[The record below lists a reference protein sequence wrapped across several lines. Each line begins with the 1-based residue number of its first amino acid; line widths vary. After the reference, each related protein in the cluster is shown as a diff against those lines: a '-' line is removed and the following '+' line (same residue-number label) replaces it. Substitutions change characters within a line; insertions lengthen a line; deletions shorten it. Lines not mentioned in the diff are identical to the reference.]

1 MKLTNSIRDA
11 FVRAAMNDVPSVDYV
26 EQYRKVMIDDGVA
39 QLPPAVRKLWDNK
52 ATRDYVNLV
61 HVGRYGEFSV
71 CVPGLSDHKV
81 STAAAE
87 MGAAL
92 KAQSEAQDATRK
104 SLRSKLEQ
112 AANSVSTRK
121 ALVDM
126 LPEFEKYL
134 PADEAAA
141 NRSVPVIANLV
152 ADFSKAGWP
161 KGKKR
166 ATASA

>member
-1 MKLTNSIRDA
+1 MKLTNMIRDA
-11 FVRAAMNDVPSVDYV
+11 FVRAAMDDVPSVDFE
-26 EQYRKVMIDDGVA
+26 EQYRKLMTDDAVS

-52 ATRDYVNLV
+52 ATRDYVHLTQ
-61 HVGRYGEFSV
+61 VGYRYCSFSAY
-71 CVPGLSDHKV
+71 VPGMRDYKPS
-81 STAAAE
+81 AEAAE
-87 MGAAL
+87 KGQAL
-92 KAQSEAQDATRK
+92 KAQQEAQEATRRQLRENLK
-104 SLRSKLEQ
+104 S
-112 AANSVSTRK
+112 AAYSVSTRK

-161 KGKKR
+161 KGKKP
-166 ATASA
+166 SK

>member
-1 MKLTNSIRDA
+1 MKLTNTIRDA
-11 FVRAAMNDVPSVDYV
+11 FVRAAMNDVPTVDFE
-26 EQYRKVMIDDGVA
+26 EQYRKLMIDDAVA

-52 ATRDYVNLV
+52 ATRDYVNLTM
-61 HVGRYGEFSV
+61 VGSRYSGFNAY
-71 CVPGLSDHKV
+71 VPGMRDYRPS
-81 STAAAE
+81 AE
-87 MGAAL
+87 ATDKGAVLAKEL
-92 KAQSEAQDATRK
+92 EAQEDTQRQLRANLK
-104 SLRSKLEQ
+104 S
-112 AANSVSTRK
+112 AAYSVSTRK

-161 KGKKR
+161 KGKKP
-166 ATASA
+166 SK